1 MSLFGKS
8 ADAKRPEPPMSRPQ
22 AARPAVPVT
31 TPPQLRDVGAAP
43 AHAAACVIG
52 AKTTVKGDVLGEED
66 IQIEGTVEGLIR
78 VSRSVHVGTT
88 GVVRATIEAATVVI
102 SGEVV
107 GDCSAANR
115 VEIQATGRLTG
126 NIRAP
131 RIVIAEGAVFR
142 GNSDMSLP
150 APTS

>member
-8 ADAKRPEPPMSRPQ
+8 ADAKRLEPPPSRPQ
-22 AARPAVPVT
+22 PLRPLSSAAL
-31 TPPQLRDVGAAP
+31 QAP
-43 AHAAACVIG
+43 AHEAGPASVRAAACVIG
-52 AKTTVKGDVLGEED
+52 SKTTVKGDVLGEED

-78 VSRSVHVGTT
+78 VARSVHVGAT
-88 GVVRATIEAATVVI
+88 GVVRATIEAATIVI

-131 RIVIAEGAVFR
+131 RIVISEGAIFR

-150 APTS
+150 TPTS

>member
-8 ADAKRPEPPMSRPQ
+8 ADAKRLEPPPSRPQ
-22 AARPAVPVT
+22 RVRPPAPAT
-31 TPPQLRDVGAAP
+31 IQPPTGESAP

-52 AKTTVKGDVLGEED
+52 SKTTVKGDVLGEED
-66 IQIEGTVEGLIR
+66 IQIEGTVDGLIR
-78 VSRSVHVGTT
+78 VGRSVHVGAT
-88 GVVRATIEAATVVI
+88 GVVRATIEAATIVI

-131 RIVIAEGAVFR
+131 RIVISEGAVFR